1 MSSITIHDK
10 LGGSVLFSGPQAV
23 EVFRCTALAAGL
35 RMYDRHKMI
44 PNRAYTP
51 TRMLSTASSITGKGY
66 KRGEYE
72 QAARDLLAK
81 ADELKSKLTIVKVEE

>member
-1 MSSITIHDK
+1 MTNIIIHDRE
-10 LGGSVLFSGPQAV
+10 GGSTVFSGRQAI
-23 EVFRCTALAAGL
+23 EVFRCTALASGL

-51 TRMLSTASSITGKGY
+51 KRMLSTASAITGKGY

-72 QAARDLLAK
+72 RAAADLMQHA
-81 ADELKSKLTIVKVEE
+81 ETLKSKLTIMKVEE